1 MRVDGAGV
9 PSRRKNVNLTLTIST
24 NNRWTLWAVYT
35 LLIAVASLAPS
46 STFKDTPSFLHADKI
61 IHFIMYGI
69 EATLLLWALTPKL
82 KKVATRLILTI
93 LFCSTYGILMEILQA
108 TLSDRTFSIG
118 DIVANIAGATCLS
131 LIMITRKPTK

>member
-24 NNRWTLWAVYT
+24 NKRWTLWAVYT

-69 EATLLLWALTPKL
+69 EAVLLLWALTPKL
-82 KKVATRLILTI
+82 KNVATRLILTI
-93 LFCSTYGILMEILQA
+93 LFCSAYGILMEILQA
-108 TLSDRTFSIG
+108 TLSDRTSSIG